1 MRHVGVSRAP
11 GATRV
16 TTLGER
22 TAGNVGNASW
32 TGLSAAALLVC
43 ATETPG
49 VCTTRRP
56 FLCPLRRGMGN
67 PCVSTLFGSH
77 GARRCMLGLLLR
89 LPLLLLLL
97 LLLVEFPFGS
107 RVVMRCR
114 LGILL
119 RLLLLPLLVLL
130 AEVRGVREGLVCCVR
145 SLQRHLLLR

>member
-1 MRHVGVSRAP
+1 MRHVGVSCAP
-11 GATRV
+11 GAARV

-32 TGLSAAALLVC
+32 TGLSAATLLVC

-77 GARRCMLGLLLR
+77 GARCCMLGLLLR
-89 LPLLLLLL
+89 LPLLLLL

-119 RLLLLPLLVLL
+119 RLLLLLLLVLR
-130 AEVRGVREGLVCCVR
+130 AEVRGVREGLVCRV

>member
-49 VCTTRRP
+49 VCTMRR
-56 FLCPLRRGMGN
+56 LCLRPLRRGMGN

-77 GARRCMLGLLLR
+77 GARCCMLGLLLR
-89 LPLLLLLL
+89 LPLLLLL